1 MKAKASGISDF
12 STRIVDLKIKL
23 NGWNQDLAFYAKG
36 YQWKVGSLGA
46 WVELLIPEMVALSA
60 GVNLKQF
67 DSMEPAEVGKKDDL
81 VL

>member
-23 NGWNQDLAFYAKG
+23 EEWNQDLAFSAKG
-36 YQWKVGSLGA
+36 YEWKVGSLGA

-60 GVNLKQF
+60 GVNLQQF